1 MPQRLLTAHRE
12 PRSPKRTSPEV
23 ALRAGAPRA
32 QAGFTLLELLVVVA
46 IAGLLVGL
54 LASTFGQVSSAELR
68 TQSNKV
74 ASLMRQCFSYAVS
87 HGKYVRLIIDMSS
100 SQLSVEATSDPVFL
114 SKNKRESGEDPN
126 ALSEE
131 QEERNE
137 KAKEEGRPL
146 IKRAA
151 FNKEAAMPEL
161 KLTKGVRVVGVF
173 TPNQEDVF
181 REGKAYVHFFPN
193 GFAEPALVYVS
204 NKNERGSGVT
214 YSLALAPL
222 TGKVTRSFGELE
234 VDRYFG
240 QPADEEEE

>member
-1 MPQRLLTAHRE
+1 MPQPPLSPHRE
-12 PRSPKRTSPEV
+12 PRSAQRTSREV

-32 QAGFTLLELLVVVA
+32 QVGFTLLELLVVVA

-100 SQLSVEATSDPVFL
+100 GQLSVEATGDPVFL

-146 IKRAA
+146 LKRAA

-204 NKNERGSGVT
+204 NKNEGGSGVT

-222 TGKVTRSFGELE
+222 TGKVTRTFGELE